1 MSFTYSLINK
11 GDTGLKVRTTLN
23 EFIQDAN
30 DGNFNGVTG
39 ATGATG
45 PVGATGSIVASK
57 KENITLLQTGWTFSN
72 DLYQYE
78 HTDVDIKAGFMVDFV
93 PYNVSIDIVIG
104 AELYPF
110 NAVENEKTIFFA
122 KNLPTDDISG
132 EIIILGTIII

>member
-1 MSFTYSLINK
+1 MSFTYSLINS

-30 DGNFNGVTG
+30 DGNFTGVTG

-45 PVGATGSIVASK
+45 PVGPTGSIVVSK
-57 KENITLLQTGWTFSN
+57 KENITLLDTGWTFSN
-72 DLYQYE
+72 SLYQYE
-78 HTDVDIKAGFMVDFV
+78 YLDNDIQLGYVVDFV
-93 PYNVSIDIVIG
+93 PYNSDIDIVIE

-110 NAVENEKTIFFA
+110 NAVENGKTIFYA

-132 EIIILGTIII
+132 EIIILGTI